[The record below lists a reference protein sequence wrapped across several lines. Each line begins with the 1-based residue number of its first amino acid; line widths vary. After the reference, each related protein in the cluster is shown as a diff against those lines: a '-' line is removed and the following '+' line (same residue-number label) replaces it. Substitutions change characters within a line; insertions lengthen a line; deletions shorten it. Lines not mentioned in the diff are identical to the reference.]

1 MSSGAWTLQKVIFRA
16 PLKFKIQRR
25 KEEQKMKKIAIISTL
40 ILIAVFIGCSDNP
53 INTNMIGHR
62 NISDN
67 QLNQHL
73 SNSQNELNT
82 NSNLTLLWS
91 NPGLSIEAKG
101 ERSVYANT
109 DFLNEFDGEH
119 NIRVSYDGWATPDT
133 SCYISSVFI
142 SLDNINLQ
150 IDIGAQYINGH
161 HEYALGNISGERL
174 RFAVM
179 LWCDDDICNSSA
191 IMKISD
197 IKVYSY

>member
-1 MSSGAWTLQKVIFRA
+1 MSWGAWTFAEGNISGTTQIYNSK
-16 PLKFKIQRR
+16 KKGGT
-25 KEEQKMKKIAIISTL
+25 KMKTIAIISTL

>member
-1 MSSGAWTLQKVIFRA
+1 MKGKGKTMKT
-16 PLKFKIQRR
+16 FKI
-25 KEEQKMKKIAIISTL
+25 II
-40 ILIAVFIGCSDNP
+40 ILSVLGYFMLPGCSEQTNP
-53 INTNMIGHR
+53 ITGYNSPNETNGGTF
-62 NISDN
+62 NVKP
-67 QLNQHL
+67 
-73 SNSQNELNT
+73 
-82 NSNLTLLWS
+82 NLTLLWS

-101 ERSVYANT
+101 ERSVNANT

>member
-1 MSSGAWTLQKVIFRA
+1 
-16 PLKFKIQRR
+16 
-25 KEEQKMKKIAIISTL
+25 MKTIAIISTL

-101 ERSVYANT
+101 ERSVNANT

-179 LWCDDDICNSSA
+179 LWYDDDVCSSSA
-191 IMKISD
+191 KMKISD
-197 IKVYSY
+197 IKVYSS